1 MLTWIMASETSQ
13 RCSWSR
19 TSRRQRII
27 QPNVLSTTHLRG
39 RG

>member
-27 QPNVLSTTHLRG
+27 QPVLSTTH
-39 RG
+39 